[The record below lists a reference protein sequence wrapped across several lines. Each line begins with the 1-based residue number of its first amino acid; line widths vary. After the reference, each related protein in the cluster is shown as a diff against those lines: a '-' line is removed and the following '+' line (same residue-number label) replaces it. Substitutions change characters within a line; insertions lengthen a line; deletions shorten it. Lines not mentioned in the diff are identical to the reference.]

1 MGLRKRLFWKR
12 SKNKRNASETF
23 NNQRY
28 VYSDMKKEANQTSPW
43 KVVAIVVG
51 ILAGLF
57 FLFIVLPLIV
67 LFDGDNLT
75 GNIALIPIEG
85 VITTDGSS
93 YFGEQTVS
101 SQNIVEFIEEA
112 EENPLIQGILLEI
125 NSPGGSAVASDEIGQ
140 AVKKT
145 TKPVVAVIREMG
157 TSGGYWVASTADQI
171 IANRMS
177 MTGSI
182 GVISS
187 YLEFGEFLNQ
197 YNVTY
202 QRLVAGKH
210 KDLGSPLKTLEP
222 EEREIIQGKLDRIHQ
237 FFIEEIAGNRNLS
250 MEYVTELAT
259 GEFFLGV
266 EAKEFGLI
274 DQLGDRQQAEDY
286 FIAQLGLTEVTYAEY
301 RPPTGFFEALSGVI
315 SEYFFHIG
323 QGIAATMIQTNN
335 RPLLLSS

>member
-1 MGLRKRLFWKR
+1 
-12 SKNKRNASETF
+12 
-23 NNQRY
+23 
-28 VYSDMKKEANQTSPW
+28 MKKEVKQTSPW
-43 KVVAIVVG
+43 KIVAIVVG
-51 ILAGLF
+51 ILGGLF
-57 FLFIVLPLIV
+57 FLLVVLPLIV
-67 LFDGDNLT
+67 LFDGDHLT

-222 EEREIIQGKLDRIHQ
+222 EEREIIQIKLDRIHQ

>member
-1 MGLRKRLFWKR
+1 
-12 SKNKRNASETF
+12 
-23 NNQRY
+23 
-28 VYSDMKKEANQTSPW
+28 MKKEANQTSPW

-51 ILAGLF
+51 VLGGLF
-57 FLFIVLPLIV
+57 FLLVVLPLIL

-101 SQNIVEFIEEA
+101 SQHIVEFIEEA

>member
-1 MGLRKRLFWKR
+1 
-12 SKNKRNASETF
+12 
-23 NNQRY
+23 
-28 VYSDMKKEANQTSPW
+28 MKKEAQQTSPW
-43 KVVAIVVG
+43 KIVAIVVG
-51 ILAGLF
+51 VLGGLF
-57 FLFIVLPLIV
+57 FLLVVLPLIV

-93 YFGEQTVS
+93 YFGESTVS
-101 SQNIVEFIEEA
+101 SQEIVQFIEEA
-112 EENPLIQGILLEI
+112 EENPLIRGILLEI

-210 KDLGSPLKTLEP
+210 KDLGSPLKKLEP
-222 EEREIIQGKLDRIHQ
+222 EEREIIQGKLDRIHK

-250 MEYVTELAT
+250 LEYVTELAT

-274 DQLGDRQQAEDY
+274 DQLGDRQQAEEY
-286 FIAQLGLTEVTYAEY
+286 FITQLGLTEVTYAEY

-335 RPLLLSS
+335 RPLLLS